1 MGGVTISGN
10 LEIAVKTEMGIKPRN
25 TIMLP
30 LDIPEVE
37 VIGTEI
43 NERGDYIITVE
54 STRNRAV
61 CQHCGRQLTKF
72 NGHNREIELRHL
84 PILGRRVYIRI
95 RPKRYECPKCG
106 GKTTTEKLDWYESKS
121 PHTKAYDHHLM
132 LSLINS
138 TVEDVSH
145 KEDVGYKA
153 VEGAIARCIQTKVN
167 WDEFTNLQVIGIDE
181 IAMRKGRQNYVAIIT
196 TQQEDGQVAVL
207 GVLADRKK
215 ETVRAFFE
223 TIPAHLQLT
232 MQKVCTDMWDGYV
245 NAVEEFA
252 AAHKA
257 LSLEVVVDR
266 FHVAKNYRE
275 CVDKVRKKECRRL
288 KAELPAE
295 EYEKL
300 KGVLW
305 IVRKNNCDL
314 TDIEREQLNFLFEH
328 SPDLKLAY
336 TFREELTSIFELNL
350 TVDKGKDRLIK
361 WSNKVRSSTLACFD
375 KFLVTLDNWID
386 KIANYFSDRLSSG
399 FVEGLNNKVKVLKR
413 RCYGILQITTLF
425 QRLYLDL
432 EGYRIFA

>member
-1 MGGVTISGN
+1 MGGVTISEN
-10 LEIAVKTEMGIKPRN
+10 REIAVKTKMSIKPRN

-30 LDIPEVE
+30 LDIPDVE

-43 NERGDYIITVE
+43 NERGDYIIKVE
-54 STRNRAV
+54 STRNSVV
-61 CQHCGRQLTKF
+61 CQHCGSQLAKF
-72 NGHNREIELRHL
+72 NGHNREVELRHL

-95 RPKRYECPKCG
+95 RPKRYECPNCG
-106 GKTTTEKLDWYESKS
+106 GKTTTQEHDWYESKS
-121 PHTKAYDHHLM
+121 PHTKAYDRHLM
-132 LSLINS
+132 LSLVNS

-145 KEDVGYKA
+145 KEDAGYKS
-153 VEGAIARCIQTKVN
+153 VEGAIARCIHTQVN
-167 WDEFTNLQVIGIDE
+167 WDEFTHLKIIGIDE
-181 IAMRKGRQNYVAIIT
+181 IALRKGHQNYVALIT
-196 TQQEDGQVAVL
+196 TQQEDGQVAIL

-215 ETVRAFFE
+215 ETVRAFLE
-223 TIPAHLQLT
+223 SIPARLRLT

-252 AAHKA
+252 AAHKDV
-257 LSLEVVVDR
+257 SLKVVVDR

-275 CVDKVRKKECRRL
+275 CVDKVRKKESRRL
-288 KAELPAE
+288 QAELPAE

-300 KGVLW
+300 KGVMW
-305 IVRKNNCDL
+305 IVRKNNRDL
-314 TDIEREQLNFLFEH
+314 TAIEREKLNLLFDY

-350 TVDKGKDRLIK
+350 TVEEGKNRLVK
-361 WSNKVRSSTLACFD
+361 WRNKVRRSTLTCFD
-375 KFLVTLDNWID
+375 KFLTTLDYWID

-432 EGYRIFA
+432 EGYRVFA